1 MPSLRSSAS
10 ELRRI
15 SSCSLSS
22 EVLIGSIAI
31 KPLNTAAKVRI
42 FPLFLKNFYLRFCF
56 LVFRAIRVGAK
67 WCVGSVLSVQF
78 VEPIADVEHEVASGA
93 LGPAVGDVV
102 GHDACGEVVGLIQ
115 QVVNREI
122 DVQLSLLE
130 KFIPDGHVQ
139 HVCVDI
145 SVRIRKVVIKRIVVV
160 GRRVEPFEKVDA
172 GKQIDVLIDRIVVR
186 FAGVGRM
193 VVRRVAS
200 DAELVDGG
208 FVAVQ
213 SDVEA
218 RCAPVVDVEGFSDVG
233 WGPVV
238 VG

>member
-31 KPLNTAAKVRI
+31 KPLNTAAKGRN
-42 FPLFLKNFYLRFCF
+42 FPLVFKNFYLRFCF
-56 LVFRAIRVGAK
+56 LVFRAIRAGRNMVI
-67 WCVGSVLSVQF
+67 GSVLSVQF
-78 VEPIADVEHEVASGA
+78 VEPIADVEHEVAAGS

-102 GHDACGEVVGLIQ
+102 GHDACGEVVGLVQ
-115 QVVNREI
+115 QIMNREV
-122 DVQLSLLE
+122 DVQLSFLE
-130 KFIPDGHVQ
+130 KFVTDRQIQ
-139 HVCVDI
+139 HVRIDI
-145 SVRIRKVVIKRIVVV
+145 SVRIRKVVVKRIVVI
-160 GRRVEPFEKVDA
+160 GRCVEPFEKVDA
-172 GKQIDVLIDRIVVR
+172 GKQIDALIDCIVVC
-186 FAGVGRM
+186 FAGVGRV

-218 RCAPVVDVEGFSDVG
+218 RCDPVVDVEGFSDV
-233 WGPVV
+233 
-238 VG
+238 